1 MSLARFAHCSLLSLA
16 LFASNA
22 CSDDAASPAD
32 EDLPAHVSIQV
43 GTKGGTLK
51 ASGGLT
57 LEIPEGAL
65 DKNVKISA
73 TNAGQTAPKEIQAKQ
88 VSDLYEFGP
97 EGTKFNKDVKIVFH
111 TAKEEQR
118 AEVYFT
124 KEDGSGFEKIASQ
137 KNGKEVTAFVKHF
150 SQGFVG
156 VPLDDAQDAG
166 ELEEPDAGREEDA
179 GLDLDAGEP
188 MPAMDGS
195 TKPTLDAGQTL
206 DTSMPDPVTDA
217 GVSTPSDASAST
229 DTSVDAAPPKI
240 HIVVLSRDISGTLV
254 NQTWAAFQ
262 DGQGAWQALAPST
275 TAGLYEFDVIN
286 ATYGVAFVCATPN
299 MSDSWNTI
307 SFSPTL
313 KTSITV
319 TTQGPP
325 CTVGTPPATV
335 NVQGQLTL
343 TPDTYWRIG
352 HSQLTGGA
360 GSYAGGPA
368 DFSTNL
374 LLGVTDDVLFATGP
388 TASYMTINRILVR
401 RDQTFYANTTGFN
414 SSMDAGVA
422 PASTM
427 QAQVLNASANTYLE
441 VHYTTRNTEDGLL
454 LNTTDTT
461 GTSTISASFATLPEG
476 LRRSTDRYLLLA
488 HEMTSSDWR
497 RVSLSTYPTG
507 NLSVALPPA
516 FTTSFSPVTTPY
528 LRPSFTFTPLTGAS
542 TYSFSS
548 VYSPVR
554 NSEHAFTINV
564 DPAWLSG
571 TGTTTLTFPDFSA
584 VPGFQSAWVAPSN
597 ASVSA
602 KSAVYVKKSD
612 ASGDLKSESGQS
624 ATVPLPPQ

>member
-1 MSLARFAHCSLLSLA
+1 MSLARFVRCSLLSLA
-16 LFASNA
+16 LFATNA
-22 CSDDAASPAD
+22 CSDDTAAPRD
-32 EDLPAHVSIQV
+32 ENLPARVSIQV

-124 KEDGSGFEKIASQ
+124 KEDGSGFEKIKSE

-156 VPLDDAQDAG
+156 VPLDDVDA
-166 ELEEPDAGREEDA
+166 PDAGDGEQPDA
-179 GLDLDAGEP
+179 GLEEEAGEP
-188 MPAMDGS
+188 TPEMDAGS
-195 TKPTLDAGQTL
+195 KPTADAGPTLDAST
-206 DTSMPDPVTDA
+206 PDPVTDA
-217 GVSTPSDASAST
+217 DVAAPSDASASM
-229 DTSVDAAPPKI
+229 DTSVDAGPPKM
-240 HIVVLSRDISGTLV
+240 HIAVLSRDISGTLV

-262 DGQGAWQALAPST
+262 DGQGAWQALAPGKT
-275 TAGLYEFDVIN
+275 TGIYEFDVVG
-286 ATYGVAFVCATPN
+286 ATYAVAFVCATPN

-307 SFSPTL
+307 SFAPTI
-313 KTSITV
+313 KTTITV

-325 CTVGTPPATV
+325 CTVGSPPATV
-335 NVQGQLTL
+335 NVQGSLTM
-343 TPDTYWRIG
+343 TSDINWRIG
-352 HSQLTGGA
+352 NSLLTGGTGA
-360 GSYAGGPA
+360 YAGGLA
-368 DFSTNL
+368 DYSINVPP
-374 LLGVTDDVLFATGP
+374 GASDDLMFATGP
-388 TASYMTINRILVR
+388 SELPISRILVL

-414 SSMDAGVA
+414 LNMDAGVA

-454 LNTTDTT
+454 LNTTGST
-461 GTSTISASFATLPEG
+461 GTSTLSASFATLPEG
-476 LRRSTDRYLLLA
+476 LRRTTDRYLLLA
-488 HEMTSSDWR
+488 HEMTTSDWR
-497 RVSLSTYPTG
+497 RASFSAYPTG

-516 FTTSFSPVTTPY
+516 FTTSFSPVNTPY
-528 LRPSFTFTPLTGAS
+528 LRPSFTFTPVTGAS
-542 TYSFSS
+542 MYSFSS

-554 NSEHAFTINV
+554 ASAHTFTIDV

-571 TGTTTLTFPDFSA
+571 TGATTLTFPDFSA
-584 VPGFQSAWVAPSN
+584 VPGFQTAWVAPS
-597 ASVSA
+597 AGSVSA

-624 ATVPLPPQ
+624 ATLP